1 MMPMPVIVK
10 LPPRL
15 MLLRANSAPSP
26 LPVIRIWMPRQACI
40 PMALI
45 HNTFSWMHDF
55 QEANEELVDLQLRRW
70 SKIHGV
76 AIDANVQMQN
86 PNDEAMFD
94 EATMVDDDEVM
105 GKSKA
110 TLKPKPS
117 WFDDDDDYIG
127 QNCGDE
133 EEGIQEA
140 IGDAMA
146 RLQLRKKRNYCEVC
160 CEEVEDHKVT
170 IAHTLFWSQRAL
182 MLGNTVI

>member
-94 EATMVDDDEVM
+94 EATMVDDDE
-105 GKSKA
+105 
-110 TLKPKPS
+110 
-117 WFDDDDDYIG
+117 
-127 QNCGDE
+127 